1 MSEECEWCGSPIDEA
16 PDMPTDHTRTREQIQ
31 YKYAGERGELFTT
44 EWYCSAECF
53 ATMEVHR

>member
-1 MSEECEWCGSPIDEA
+1 M
-16 PDMPTDHTRTREQIQ
+16 PDLPTDLTRTNEEVR
-31 YKYAGERGELFTT
+31 YVYTGERGEQYTT